1 MDCFLFPS
9 RYEGLGL
16 VVVEAQAAGLPCLIS
31 DRVPSEAIVDASMVR
46 ALPLERSPAE
56 WAQATLDLRNLQR
69 ESHDSVALARVEE
82 SRFNLNHCI
91 SALQARYLELA
102 SR

>member
-1 MDCFLFPS
+1 MDCFVFPS

-16 VVVEAQAAGLPCLIS
+16 VAVEAQAAGLPCLIS
-31 DRVPSEAIVDASMVR
+31 DRVPSEAIVDTFLVHI
-46 ALPLERSPAE
+46 LTLERSATE
-56 WAQATLDLRNLQR
+56 WAQETLRLRNLQR
-69 ESHDSVALARVEE
+69 ESHDSAALARVEE
-82 SRFNLNHCI
+82 SRFNLDHCV